1 MLPNKY
7 KGANGTYVEGRG
19 RIYFRM
25 GVTGKNTGTTPRYAK
40 VKIQWY
46 GGRYGTGDDEL
57 WYNTEYMYIR
67 QGEADDYIMRPGTV
81 DAISNGPSQGK
92 ARDYARKISP
102 FNLTAPA
109 YLNGGNEPYAK
120 VDVKQGR
127 FVKYPTQAGAFFQW
141 GLPKDADQDYFRLA
155 YHPTAYTVN
164 HWIKDIQFFN
174 STSEL
179 FLPVWGTAPIPAEDI
194 YDYGYKEIFETCPDG
209 YHRPSD
215 GYIDRIAYN
224 GPYPNNIDQDGDHVI
239 VKANTNKDVIKTVL
253 TDYSVEIAFSELRQ
267 SLFKNPLSGD
277 AGLNENIGGYDGSP
291 EVGGIKVDRYQNFW
305 QSRTD
310 VDEAQEHITFLI
322 GFYADGFFDR
332 RPIKMGS
339 ADGSYPYCVS
349 SGNAQAAYLGILVY
363 NEANNASVFFPSAG
377 RRQNKD
383 SSLEFAGQTGYYHT
397 ASIAASSAE
406 DPHAVWSMSL
416 GKWPNPGLMYQ
427 LPTFGQSIR
436 CVRDEV
442 ISRK

>member
-1 MLPNKY
+1 M
-7 KGANGTYVEGRG
+7 
-19 RIYFRM
+19 
-25 GVTGKNTGTTPRYAK
+25 
-40 VKIQWY
+40 
-46 GGRYGTGDDEL
+46 
-57 WYNTEYMYIR
+57 
-67 QGEADDYIMRPGTV
+67 
-81 DAISNGPSQGK
+81 
-92 ARDYARKISP
+92 
-102 FNLTAPA
+102 
-109 YLNGGNEPYAK
+109 
-120 VDVKQGR
+120 
-127 FVKYPTQAGAFFQW
+127 
-141 GLPKDADQDYFRLA
+141 
-155 YHPTAYTVN
+155 
-164 HWIKDIQFFN
+164 
-174 STSEL
+174 

-305 QSRTD
+305 QGRTD